1 MACVSYALADSAN
14 TSDSLKLLIM
24 PAMDDKDVLQADD
37 GQFSEDIQP
46 DVKTE
51 ELQMPEGFDTY
62 PAPRVSYDRNQSKES
77 EMESVVPKSSL
88 DNTTDD
94 IVSQPVVIE
103 MPESKEEAKQDEIA
117 KTDQDIDEAI
127 DGQGNIPSKSEAINA
142 DAKESENTTINQTK
156 EDEPAIQAL
165 PDFEEA
171 KSEVLKYQEQLRF
184 KKDSPDDVPQISKE
198 DLKTAEGATDEEY
211 TSISAAEFDAEKV
224 QFISNETQV
233 LMLPNDDVVLGKLT
247 NEAQLALM
255 SMYSYLE
262 IFWKNY
268 DRIERMPKRMEINQF
283 INDYDKN
290 FKK

>member
-1 MACVSYALADSAN
+1 MACVSYASAYSDDI
-14 TSDSLKLLIM
+14 SDSPKLLIM

-46 DVKTE
+46 DVKTG
-51 ELQMPEGFDTY
+51 ELKMPEGFDTY
-62 PAPRVSYDRNQSKES
+62 PAPRFSDDRNQSNES
-77 EMESVVPKSSL
+77 EMESVIPKSSL

-94 IVSQPVVIE
+94 SVSQRVVIE
-103 MPESKEEAKQDEIA
+103 VPESKEEEKQDEIA
-117 KTDQDIDEAI
+117 ETGQDVNEAI
-127 DGQGNIPSKSEAINA
+127 DSQGNIPSESETINV
-142 DAKESENTTINQTK
+142 DAKESENTTVNHTK
-156 EDEPAIQAL
+156 EDEPVIQSL
-165 PDFEEA
+165 PDSEEA
-171 KSEVLKYQEQLRF
+171 KSEVLKYQEQLRL

-198 DLKTAEGATDEEY
+198 DLKTAKGANDEEY

-224 QFISNETQV
+224 QFINNETQV

-283 INDYDKN
+283 INNYDKN